1 MLLCY
6 PAGEKWQPF
15 VSVLHHRATL
25 TTSTHRSPGT
35 CCAPPRAAPIGT
47 ASASSPPSTTAPC
60 LRVSFPNVYIN
71 TRAPTLISGPSLPNM
86 AAPRRSVRFS
96 PQGSLSLPRCDGRDE
111 ESGVH
116 RAQSPRSYQQLPVC
130 RLPDM
135 SPAHPHQVT
144 SCFLD
149 LHDGWMD

>member
-1 MLLCY
+1 M
-6 PAGEKWQPF
+6 AT

-25 TTSTHRSPGT
+25 TTSTHQSPGT

-47 ASASSPPSTTAPC
+47 ASASSPPSTTAPY
-60 LRVSFPNVYIN
+60 LRVSFLNVYNN
-71 TRAPTLISGPSLPNM
+71 TRAPTLISGPSPFPPNM
-86 AAPRRSVRFS
+86 AAPLRSVRFS
-96 PQGSLSLPRCDGRDE
+96 PQGSLSLPRCDGCDE
-111 ESGVH
+111 ESSVH
-116 RAQSPRSYQQLPVC
+116 CAQSSRSYQQLPVC

-149 LHDGWMD
+149 LHDG